1 MALLLD
7 EDQVEVTPPDWAR
20 VLDFAQVGIV
30 FLFFYFDIYF
40 VPPAPGRSLASLQV
54 AGFLDISDI
63 ENWLIAGAYVLRA
76 VLARTPEAR
85 RVFWRTVLYVV
96 VYAIASTT
104 YNYGYYHQLARTGQW
119 FDLPWTMALGVA
131 TVVASGW
138 QPRVEAAR
146 SAPASA
152 MRVLTVGWVPAMAP
166 IAVLA
171 LALQVARYELVL
183 AFIAVLASV
192 SVFGARLLVERYR
205 QVRALE
211 ALRASEERYARLV
224 ELSPD
229 AIAVFADGR
238 INFANPAAA
247 RLAGATSPQDLV
259 GRPVAD
265 FVTPETRMAMRERLA
280 AFPDGLA
287 GRGARGT
294 PAGRVGAERR
304 SRVPPAAARRHG
316 PPGAERPG
324 GPGGRPRRHRKA
336 ARRDGA

>member
-1 MALLLD
+1 M
-7 EDQVEVTPPDWAR
+7 
-20 VLDFAQVGIV
+20 VG
-30 FLFFYFDIYF
+30 
-40 VPPAPGRSLASLQV
+40 
-54 AGFLDISDI
+54 
-63 ENWLIAGAYVLRA
+63 
-76 VLARTPEAR
+76 
-85 RVFWRTVLYVV
+85 
-96 VYAIASTT
+96 YAIASTT

-138 QPRVEAAR
+138 QPRLEAAR
-146 SAPASA
+146 STPASA
-152 MRVLTVGWVPAMAP
+152 VRVLMVGWVPAMAP

-205 QVRALE
+205 QLRALE
-211 ALRASEERYARLV
+211 ALRASEERYARLI

-229 AIAVFADGR
+229 AIAVFSDGR

-247 RLAGATSPQDLV
+247 LLAGATSPQDLV
-259 GRPVAD
+259 GRAVAE

-280 AFPDGLA
+280 AFPAGSPAVELEARRLDGSALNVEVVFL
-287 GRGARGT
+287 
-294 PAGRVGAERR
+294 PL
-304 SRVPPAAARRHG
+304 PPARHG
-316 PPGAERPG
+316 PPGAGRPG
-324 GPGGRPRRHRKA
+324 GFGGRPRRHRKA